1 VGFFCNLMN
10 ALRAGARGH
19 TEE

>member
-10 ALRAGARGH
+10 ARRAGARGH